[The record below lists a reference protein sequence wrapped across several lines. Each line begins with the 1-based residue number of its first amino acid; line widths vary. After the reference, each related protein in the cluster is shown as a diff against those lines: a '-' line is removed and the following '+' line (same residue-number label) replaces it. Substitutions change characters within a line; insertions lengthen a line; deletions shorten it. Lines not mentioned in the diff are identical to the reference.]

1 MVRGRLKSACPAR
14 WFTDFQLR
22 VRLATQREHPISR
35 ILEVATH
42 CCRPGNPQDVSCVLI
57 DKGLIRSQSAS
68 TLRQMQTA
76 NSTLS
81 GEFIGSL
88 EPLPQSHR
96 VDFLV
101 SLFEARREILLALDS
116 GILPSNRYAL
126 DTEDFEFLLAVDA
139 LSRETAGGV
148 TIMRLQQELGIS
160 VATVHRRVR
169 FLCSDSKWLEDP
181 KRVACIQFSEQ
192 GLSQWNQLIFD
203 LSSICESWAFG
214 GDLNRKDNQLLIH
227 QNVLFDLR
235 KVLQSK
241 HISRSGRPVNLSNKA
256 DLTEFQ
262 NGAVE
267 LSALDVVVAVLRIGR
282 QLSQPCE
289 DLAIRHQLSLNEAD
303 ILVILALYLS
313 ESVTSCSDVKKSHI
327 VKDKIGWDSFNQI
340 SRYLVHSHRV
350 NTSVFSR
357 CIKHLGEGD
366 GNLGLVQVRSWGGRS
381 KAARVSEQGYR
392 CAERLW
398 RDYLS
403 MADDLLK
410 VVPEDLIRVGV
421 LINKQIACS
430 AGQSLVNSNTC
441 TDVEKK
447 DSLAHSK
454 DLIDRNY
461 YNIDSGDV
469 LKRSM
474 EMRKN
479 EVHII
484 ESIQQKDS
492 WRSDSTEMWN
502 TVSKPPAE
510 GGISNPSNPKD
521 SFRRSSR
528 ASDDEKLK
536 PFRGHSY
543 MYKKLKQEND
553 ELRQTIDGLITII
566 NRFRSEN
573 KSLEQNF
580 YDFEK
585 KRLSDG
591 LGQESSEISA

>member
-1 MVRGRLKSACPAR
+1 ML
-14 WFTDFQLR
+14 
-22 VRLATQREHPISR
+22 
-35 ILEVATH
+35 
-42 CCRPGNPQDVSCVLI
+42 N

-68 TLRQMQTA
+68 TLHRMQTA

-88 EPLPQSHR
+88 EPLPESHR

-116 GILPSNRYAL
+116 GILTSNRYAL

-139 LSRETAGGV
+139 LSRETAGEV
-148 TIMRLQQELGIS
+148 TVSRLQQELGIS

-192 GLSQWNQLIFD
+192 GLIQWNRLIFD

-227 QNVLFDLR
+227 KNVLLDLR
-235 KVLQSK
+235 RVLQSK
-241 HISRSGRPVNLSNKA
+241 HISRSGRPVNLLNKS

-267 LSALDVVVAVLRIGR
+267 LLALDVVVAVLRIGR

-313 ESVTSCSDVKKSHI
+313 ESITSCSDAKDSHI
-327 VKDKIGWDSFNQI
+327 ENDKFGCYSFNQI

-357 CIKHLGEGD
+357 CIKHLGDGD

-398 RDYLS
+398 REYLA
-403 MADDLLK
+403 MADNLLK
-410 VVPEDLIRVGV
+410 MFPEDLIGVGV
-421 LINKQIACS
+421 LIHKQIACS
-430 AGQSLVNSNTC
+430 ASQFLVNNKTRDNFDEPC
-441 TDVEKK
+441 WPVE
-447 DSLAHSK
+447 SK
-454 DLIDRNY
+454 DLIDRNQ
-461 YNIDSGDV
+461 YNNDSGDA
-469 LKRSM
+469 LDRSV
-474 EMRKN
+474 ELRGKD
-479 EVHII
+479 VQVIQ
-484 ESIQQKDS
+484 SIQKDI
-492 WRSDSTEMWN
+492 WN
-502 TVSKPPAE
+502 ITSKNSAK
-510 GGISNPSNPKD
+510 GDILNPSHPKD

-528 ASDDEKLK
+528 ALEEEKLK
-536 PFRGHSY
+536 FLGRHSDI
-543 MYKKLKQEND
+543 YKKLKQEND
-553 ELRQTIDGLITII
+553 ELRNTIDGLVAII

-580 YDFEK
+580 YDFET
-585 KRLSDG
+585 KRRNDIPG
-591 LGQESSEISA
+591 GNSSEITA

>member
-1 MVRGRLKSACPAR
+1 ML
-14 WFTDFQLR
+14 
-22 VRLATQREHPISR
+22 
-35 ILEVATH
+35 
-42 CCRPGNPQDVSCVLI
+42 N

-68 TLRQMQTA
+68 TLRRMQTA

-88 EPLPQSHR
+88 EPLPESHR

-116 GILPSNRYAL
+116 GILTSNRYAL

-139 LSRETAGGV
+139 LSRETAGEV
-148 TIMRLQQELGIS
+148 TVSRLQQELGIS

-169 FLCSDSKWLEDP
+169 FLCSESKWLEDP

-192 GLSQWNQLIFD
+192 GLIQWNRLIFN

-227 QNVLFDLR
+227 KNVLLDLR
-235 KVLQSK
+235 RVRQSQ
-241 HISRSGRPVNLSNKA
+241 HISRGGRPVNLFNKT
-256 DLTEFQ
+256 DLNGFQ
-262 NGAVE
+262 YGAVE

-313 ESVTSCSDVKKSHI
+313 ESIMSCSDTKDFHI
-327 VKDKIGWDSFNQI
+327 EKDEFGCYSFNQI

-357 CIKHLGEGD
+357 CIKHLGDGD
-366 GNLGLVQVRSWGGRS
+366 GNLGLVQVRPWGGRT

-421 LINKQIACS
+421 LIHKQIACS
-430 AGQSLVNSNTC
+430 AGQSLVNNNTC
-441 TDVEKK
+441 NDVEEKY
-447 DSLAHSK
+447 SPAQSK
-454 DLIDRNY
+454 DLIDQNH
-461 YNIDSGDV
+461 YNNDSGDV
-469 LKRSM
+469 LGRSM
-474 EMRKN
+474 ELRGKD
-479 EVHII
+479 VQVIQ
-484 ESIQQKDS
+484 SIQKDI
-492 WRSDSTEMWN
+492 WN
-502 TVSKPPAE
+502 ITSKHSAK
-510 GGISNPSNPKD
+510 GDILNPSHPKD

-528 ASDDEKLK
+528 ALEEEKLK
-536 PFRGHSY
+536 FLGRHSDI
-543 MYKKLKQEND
+543 YKKLKQEND
-553 ELRQTIDGLITII
+553 ELRNTIDGLVAII

-580 YDFEK
+580 YDFET
-585 KRLSDG
+585 KRRNDI
-591 LGQESSEISA
+591 LGRKSSEITA

>member
-1 MVRGRLKSACPAR
+1 ML
-14 WFTDFQLR
+14 
-22 VRLATQREHPISR
+22 
-35 ILEVATH
+35 
-42 CCRPGNPQDVSCVLI
+42 N
-57 DKGLIRSQSAS
+57 DKGLIRSQLAS
-68 TLRQMQTA
+68 TLHRMQTA

-88 EPLPQSHR
+88 EPLHESHR

-116 GILPSNRYAL
+116 GILTSNRYDL

-139 LSRETAGGV
+139 LSRETAGEV
-148 TIMRLQQELGIS
+148 TVSRLQQELGIS

-169 FLCSDSKWLEDP
+169 FLCSESKWLEDP

-192 GLSQWNQLIFD
+192 GLIQWKRLILN

-227 QNVLFDLR
+227 KNVLLDLR
-235 KVLQSK
+235 RVLQSK
-241 HISRSGRPVNLSNKA
+241 HISRSGRPVNLLNKT

-267 LSALDVVVAVLRIGR
+267 LLALDVVVAVLRIGR

-313 ESVTSCSDVKKSHI
+313 ESITSCSDTKDSHI
-327 VKDKIGWDSFNQI
+327 EKDEIGCYSFNQI

-357 CIKHLGEGD
+357 CIKHLGDGD
-366 GNLGLVQVRSWGGRS
+366 GNLGLVHVRSWVGRS

-398 RDYLS
+398 REYLA

-421 LINKQIACS
+421 SIHKQISCS
-430 AGQSLVNSNTC
+430 AGQFFVNNNTFK
-441 TDVEKK
+441 DVEEKYLL
-447 DSLAHSK
+447 SQSK
-454 DLIDRNY
+454 DLVDRNQH
-461 YNIDSGDV
+461 NNDSGDV
-469 LKRSM
+469 LERSM
-474 EMRKN
+474 KLRKN
-479 EVHII
+479 DVHII
-484 ESIQQKDS
+484 QSIQQKDG
-492 WRSDSTEMWN
+492 WTSDSMDMWN
-502 TVSKPPAE
+502 TVSNHPAA
-510 GGISNPSNPKD
+510 GGVANPSHPKD

-528 ASDDEKLK
+528 ALDEEKLK
-536 PFRGHSY
+536 SFGGHSY
-543 MYKKLKQEND
+543 VYKKLKQEND
-553 ELRQTIDGLITII
+553 ELRRTIDGLISII

-585 KRLSDG
+585 KRRSDLLS
-591 LGQESSEISA
+591 QESSEISA